1 MTLWNY
7 TRRSWATRAWKRW
20 LAWAARSRLEPVRK
34 VARIIKDHH
43 WGIINA
49 VVLKA
54 DNGGAESINS
64 RIKMIKVRS
73 RGFRNKARFRNAIY
87 FHLGG
92 LDLCPA
98 GIKQQELPT

>member
-1 MTLWNY
+1 M
-7 TRRSWATRAWKRW
+7 SWAVRC
-20 LAWAARSRLEPVRK
+20 RLDPVKK
-34 VARIIKDHH
+34 VAQTIKAHL

-49 VVLKA
+49 VVLKV

-73 RGFRNKARFRNAIY
+73 RGFRNKSRFRNAIY

-92 LDLCPA
+92 LDLYP
-98 GIKQQELPT
+98 GGVKQQRLPT